1 MIVKPAKTNS
11 SVVRSDLVG
20 TPDFV
25 KKLLIC
31 PTAMPTVAL
40 LEQDSRNLS
49 EDTTMEATSEVLR
62 PVYLANSVG
71 SDSSFSSKND
81 SIVASDTFA
90 IAQQYAVYCISS
102 MIKIITEGVCH
113 VACRGYGMDIMVTY

>member
-1 MIVKPAKTNS
+1 MMIVKPAKTNS

-20 TPDFV
+20 TLDFV

-49 EDTTMEATSEVLR
+49 EDTTMEATSDVLR
-62 PVYLANSVG
+62 PVYLANSV

-81 SIVASDTFA
+81 SIVASDAFA
-90 IAQQYAVYCISS
+90 IAQQYAVYSINS